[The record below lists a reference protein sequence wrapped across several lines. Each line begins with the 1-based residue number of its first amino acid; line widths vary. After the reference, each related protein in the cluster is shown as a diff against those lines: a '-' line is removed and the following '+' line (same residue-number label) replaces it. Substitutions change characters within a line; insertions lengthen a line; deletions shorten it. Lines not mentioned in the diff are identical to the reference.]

1 MNKEKFLKELEKRLS
16 ILDEKEKQD
25 IISEYKATIEEKV
38 KHGQKETDAVKDFG
52 DMNELVNG
60 ILSAYKI
67 DPKYSSKES
76 DFKKLLNDGENLIK
90 KGADKL
96 ATVTKELAD
105 NFKNNQDINLSLVFE
120 ILIKVFFT
128 LLIIGLL
135 KIPFMLFTHLGNY
148 IFEALYNPLDSVVK
162 VLWFIF
168 LNVIYLVLTFI
179 LISAMFRQYFK
190 ESGENTLND
199 KKDKTRA
206 KETKEEKEYTKIKT
220 KDTIEKS
227 SQKLIS
233 ILIIVVKVWTV
244 LFVLM
249 PLIFMTGGIIGATLI
264 SVYYWTL
271 GIDLL
276 GMTILL
282 LGISLIFI
290 WFTKIIINILQNKK
304 SSAVYILI
312 SGFALIVVGGFL
324 LINMIMSID
333 YSNDIPR
340 NYELQTAENIYI
352 TDKKVYI
359 EDHNCD
365 IKTIADE
372 TMNDNTFK
380 IIARYD
386 QKLYNL
392 KINQIDNY
400 TFTEETCREYNLCG
414 VYNYFSIYNEE
425 KDGFETFKTYYNNF
439 INDLKHKKIYNYSK
453 LYEPVIEIYA
463 NPKTLNM
470 IEID

>member
-206 KETKEEKEYTKIKT
+206 KDTKEEKEYTKIKT